1 LVREEYKIKNQG
13 KIINIG
19 VIGCGYW
26 GPKLVRNFLS
36 LPNCRVKKVSDLKA
50 GRLEF
55 IRKEFPTVETTRDY
69 REILKDKTINAVVIA
84 TPVTTHRELAEEAM
98 FLGKHVF
105 VEKPMAYST
114 EEAEFMVS
122 TAEKL
127 GKKLAVGHV
136 FQFAPAVRKIK
147 ELIRKKVI
155 GKVLHITSTRINLG
169 PPETEVDVIWDLG
182 PHDFSIILYLL
193 GDIPWKIQSNRSEYP
208 FGAFNGTGSKNRNK
222 LTNNAHID
230 LSFKSGIT
238 SHIHLGWLSSN
249 KVRLMQVFGTEGT
262 LVYDEML
269 ALDGKLKLYGLGIDN
284 RIKSKDGDSGALSYK
299 AGEITMIPLEQHE
312 PLRLEC
318 QEFINSI
325 IEDKVPVNDGKIG
338 LEVVRLL
345 ETSSE
350 SFNRN

>member
-1 LVREEYKIKNQG
+1 M
-13 KIINIG
+13 
-19 VIGCGYW
+19 
-26 GPKLVRNFLS
+26 
-36 LPNCRVKKVSDLKA
+36 PNCKVKKVSDLKA

-55 IRKEFPTVETTRDY
+55 IRKEFPMVEVTKDY
-69 REILKDKTINAVVIA
+69 RDILRDKTINAVIIA

-98 FLGKHVF
+98 LLGKHVF
-105 VEKPMAYST
+105 VEKPLSFST
-114 EEAEFMVS
+114 EEAESMVN

-147 ELIRKKVI
+147 DLIKKKTI

-193 GDIPWKIQSNRSEYP
+193 GEAPWKVNSVRNSYP
-208 FGAFNGTGSKNRNK
+208 FGAFNSPASKNK
-222 LTNNAHID
+222 KLLTNNAHID
-230 LSFKSGIT
+230 LNFKSGVT

-249 KVRLMQVFGTEGT
+249 KVRLMQIFGTEGT

-284 RIKSKDGDSGALSYK
+284 RIKSKDGDTGALAYQS
-299 AGEITMIPLEQHE
+299 GEITMIPLEQHE
-312 PLRLEC
+312 PLRMEC
-318 QEFINSI
+318 QEFINAI
-325 IEDKVPVNDGKIG
+325 IDDRKLINDGQIG
-338 LEVVRLL
+338 LEVVKLL

-350 SFNRN
+350 SFNRK

>member
-1 LVREEYKIKNQG
+1 MI
-13 KIINIG
+13 
-19 VIGCGYW
+19 
-26 GPKLVRNFLS
+26 
-36 LPNCRVKKVSDLKA
+36 
-50 GRLEF
+50 
-55 IRKEFPTVETTRDY
+55 
-69 REILKDKTINAVVIA
+69 
-84 TPVTTHRELAEEAM
+84 
-98 FLGKHVF
+98 LGKHVF
-105 VEKPMAYST
+105 VEKPLSFSV
-114 EEAEFMVS
+114 EEAESMVYTS
-122 TAEKL
+122 EKL

-147 ELIRKKVI
+147 ELIKKKTI

-193 GDIPWKIQSNRSEYP
+193 GESPWKVNSVRNEYP
-208 FGAFNGTGSKNRNK
+208 FGAFNSAGSKNKMK

-230 LSFKSGIT
+230 LSFKSGVT

-249 KVRLMQVFGTEGT
+249 KIRLMQIFGSEGT

-284 RIKSKDGDSGALSYK
+284 RIKSKDGNSGALGYQS
-299 AGEITMIPLEQHE
+299 GEITMIPLEQHE

-325 IEDKVPVNDGKIG
+325 IEDKKMINDGRIG
-338 LEVVRLL
+338 LDVVKLL

-350 SFNRN
+350 SFNKN

>member
-1 LVREEYKIKNQG
+1 V
-13 KIINIG
+13 G
-19 VIGCGYW
+19 VIGAGYW

-36 LPNCRVKKVSDLKA
+36 LPNCKVKKVSDLKS
-50 GRLEF
+50 GRLEY
-55 IRKEFPTVETTRDY
+55 ISKEFPTVDITKDH
-69 REILKDKTINAVVIA
+69 REILRDKSINAVVIA
-84 TPVTTHRELAEEAM
+84 TPVTTHKELAEEAM
-98 FLGKHVF
+98 LLGKHVF
-105 VEKPMAYST
+105 VEKPMAYSA
-114 EEAEFMVS
+114 EEAESMVY

-147 ELIRKKVI
+147 DLLKKKVI
-155 GKVLHITSTRINLG
+155 GKVLHVTSTRINLG
-169 PPETEVDVIWDLG
+169 PPESEVDVIWDLG

-193 GDIPWKIQSNRSEYP
+193 GEAPWKVDSNRNEYP
-208 FGAFNGTGSKNRNK
+208 FGAFNSASSKNKFR

-230 LSFKSGIT
+230 LSFKSGA
-238 SHIHLGWLSSN
+238 SAHIHLGWLSSN

-284 RIKSKDGDSGALSYK
+284 RIKNKAGDSGALGYQS
-299 AGEITMIPLEQHE
+299 GEITVIPLEQHE

-325 IEDKVPVNDGKIG
+325 INDKPLINDGRIG
-338 LEVVRLL
+338 LEVVKLL
-345 ETSSE
+345 ETTSE
-350 SFNRN
+350 SFSKK

>member
-1 LVREEYKIKNQG
+1 M
-13 KIINIG
+13 
-19 VIGCGYW
+19 
-26 GPKLVRNFLS
+26 S

-55 IRKEFPTVETTRDY
+55 IKKEFPTVEITKDY
-69 REILKDKTINAVVIA
+69 HEILRDKTIRAVVIS
-84 TPVTTHRELAEEAM
+84 TPVTTHKDLAEEAM
-98 FLGKHVF
+98 LLGKHVF
-105 VEKPMAYST
+105 VEKPMAFST
-114 EEAEFMVS
+114 EEAESMVY
-122 TAEKL
+122 TAGKL

-147 ELIRKKVI
+147 EFLKKKVI

-193 GDIPWKIQSNRSEYP
+193 GEAPWKVNSSRNEYP
-208 FGAFNGTGSKNRNK
+208 FGAFNAPGSRNK
-222 LTNNAHID
+222 FKHTNNAHID
-230 LSFKSGIT
+230 LNFKSGT
-238 SHIHLGWLSSN
+238 TAHIHLGWLSSN
-249 KVRLMQVFGTEGT
+249 KVRLMQVFGTKGT

-284 RIKSKDGDSGALSYK
+284 RIKSKAADSGALGYQS
-299 AGEITMIPLEQHE
+299 GEITMIPLEQHE

-325 IEDKVPVNDGKIG
+325 IYNKPLINDGKIG
-338 LEVVRLL
+338 LEVVKLL

-350 SFNRN
+350 SFIKNS

>member
-1 LVREEYKIKNQG
+1 M
-13 KIINIG
+13 G
-19 VIGCGYW
+19 VIGAGYW

-36 LPNCRVKKVSDLKA
+36 LPNCKVKKVSDLKS
-50 GRLEF
+50 GRLEY
-55 IRKEFPTVETTRDY
+55 ISKEFPTVDITKDH
-69 REILKDKTINAVVIA
+69 REILRDKSINAVVIA
-84 TPVTTHRELAEEAM
+84 TPVTTHKELAEEAM
-98 FLGKHVF
+98 LLGKHVF
-105 VEKPMAYST
+105 VEKPMAYSA
-114 EEAEFMVS
+114 EEAESMVY

-147 ELIRKKVI
+147 DLLKKKVI
-155 GKVLHITSTRINLG
+155 GKVLHVTSTRINLG
-169 PPETEVDVIWDLG
+169 PPESEVDVIWDLG

-193 GDIPWKIQSNRSEYP
+193 GEAPWKVDSNRNEYP
-208 FGAFNGTGSKNRNK
+208 FGAFNSANSKNKFR

-230 LSFKSGIT
+230 LSFKSGA
-238 SHIHLGWLSSN
+238 SAHIHLGWLSSN

-284 RIKSKDGDSGALSYK
+284 RIKNKAGDSGALGYQS
-299 AGEITMIPLEQHE
+299 GEITVIPLEQHE

-325 IEDKVPVNDGKIG
+325 INDKPLINDGRIG
-338 LEVVRLL
+338 LEVVKLL
-345 ETSSE
+345 ETTSE
-350 SFNRN
+350 SFSKK

>member
-1 LVREEYKIKNQG
+1 M
-13 KIINIG
+13 
-19 VIGCGYW
+19 
-26 GPKLVRNFLS
+26 
-36 LPNCRVKKVSDLKA
+36 PNCRVKKVSDLKA

-55 IRKEFPTVETTRDY
+55 IKKEFPTVEVTKDY
-69 REILKDKTINAVVIA
+69 RDILGDKSINAVVIA
-84 TPVTTHRELAEEAM
+84 TPVTTHREIAEEAM
-98 FLGKHVF
+98 LLGKHVF
-105 VEKPMAYST
+105 VEKPLSYSA
-114 EEAEFMVS
+114 EEAESMVY
-122 TAEKL
+122 TAGKL

-147 ELIRKKVI
+147 ELLKKKTI

-193 GDIPWKIQSNRSEYP
+193 GEAPWKVNSVRNEYP
-208 FGAFNGTGSKNRNK
+208 FGAFNSPKSKNKCK

-230 LSFKSGIT
+230 LSFKSGVT

-249 KVRLMQVFGTEGT
+249 KIRLMQIFGSEGT

-284 RIKSKDGDSGALSYK
+284 RIKSKDGNSGALGYQS
-299 AGEITMIPLEQHE
+299 GEITMIPLEQHE

-318 QEFINSI
+318 QEFINAI
-325 IEDKVPVNDGKIG
+325 IEDKKMINDGQIG
-338 LEVVRLL
+338 LEVVKLL

>member
-1 LVREEYKIKNQG
+1 MI
-13 KIINIG
+13 
-19 VIGCGYW
+19 
-26 GPKLVRNFLS
+26 
-36 LPNCRVKKVSDLKA
+36 
-50 GRLEF
+50 
-55 IRKEFPTVETTRDY
+55 
-69 REILKDKTINAVVIA
+69 
-84 TPVTTHRELAEEAM
+84 
-98 FLGKHVF
+98 LGKHVF
-105 VEKPMAYST
+105 VEKPMAYSA
-114 EEAEFMVS
+114 EEAESMVY
-122 TAEKL
+122 TAGKL

-147 ELIRKKVI
+147 ELLKKKAI

-169 PPETEVDVIWDLG
+169 PPESEVDVIWDLG

-193 GDIPWKIQSNRSEYP
+193 GEAPWKVNSIRNEYP
-208 FGAFNGTGSKNRNK
+208 FGAFNAPKAKNKFR

-230 LSFKSGIT
+230 LNFKSGT
-238 SHIHLGWLSSN
+238 TAHIHLGWLSSN

-284 RIKSKDGDSGALSYK
+284 RIKSKAGDSGALGYQS
-299 AGEITMIPLEQHE
+299 GEITMLPLEQHE

-325 IEDKVPVNDGKIG
+325 IYNKPLINDGTIG
-338 LEVVRLL
+338 LEVVKLL

-350 SFNRN
+350 SFNKK